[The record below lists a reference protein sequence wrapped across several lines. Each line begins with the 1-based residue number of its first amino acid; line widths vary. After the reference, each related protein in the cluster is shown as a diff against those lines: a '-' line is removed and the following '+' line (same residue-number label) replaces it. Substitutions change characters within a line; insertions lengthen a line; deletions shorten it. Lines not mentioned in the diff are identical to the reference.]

1 MLQRERLSGPGCQ
14 SGAPVALVALR
25 AHADLP
31 AVRSGVGETR
41 SVCASLRRGQ
51 RCVLVSVSGHVI
63 QTWAHY
69 KSESRSFFPVLACGF
84 LKAAA
89 DALPMFAS

>member
-1 MLQRERLSGPGCQ
+1 MLQRERRSGPGCQ

-31 AVRSGVGETR
+31 AVRSGVGETL
-41 SVCASLRRGQ
+41 SVCASLHCGQ
-51 RCVLVSVSGHVI
+51 RCVLVSVSGRVI
-63 QTWAHY
+63 QTGARY
-69 KSESRSFFPVLACGF
+69 KSESRSLFPVLACGF

-89 DALPMFAS
+89 DA